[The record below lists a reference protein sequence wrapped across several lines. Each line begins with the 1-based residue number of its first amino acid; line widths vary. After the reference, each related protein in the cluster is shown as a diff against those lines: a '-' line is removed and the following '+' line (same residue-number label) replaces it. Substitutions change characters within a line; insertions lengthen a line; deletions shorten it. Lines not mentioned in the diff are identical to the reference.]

1 MVGEQPLR
9 IGILVSPTRTQE
21 TAQAACAALIALEH
35 VSSRN
40 GTVVR
45 QFSQIRRSLNI
56 SGKVYDICGKD
67 PYVCDLFGQGA
78 APETRLGSLQALEDA
93 VGSKACDEQ
102 GAHDRGVHGLVGPVQ
117 AYSYEAIA
125 MVAALHGIPLISP
138 SESSL
143 VLGAQGRAEGQQD
156 SLDHSWSLGGLTIY
170 NDQYPA
176 SFLASLLQSF
186 GWKYIATLGHLE
198 HMQDVAFTMELT
210 RWASDELGLNNGL
223 KLKLGKED
231 PPNMIPRKP

>member
-35 VSSRN
+35 VSSGN

-156 SLDHSWSLGGLTIY
+156 SLDHSLGGLTIY
-170 NDQYPA
+170 NDQSPPRFSPLFYSRSVGSISPRWGTW
-176 SFLASLLQSF
+176 STCRTSPSPWSSRD
-186 GWKYIATLGHLE
+186 GPRMNSDSTTGSSSNLE
-198 HMQDVAFTMELT
+198 
-210 RWASDELGLNNGL
+210 
-223 KLKLGKED
+223 
-231 PPNMIPRKP
+231 RKTPQT